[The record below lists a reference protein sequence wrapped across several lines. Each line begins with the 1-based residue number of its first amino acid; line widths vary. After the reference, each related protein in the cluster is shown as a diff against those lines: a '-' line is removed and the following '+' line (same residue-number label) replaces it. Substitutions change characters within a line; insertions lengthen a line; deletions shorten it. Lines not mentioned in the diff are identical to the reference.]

1 VGIPAGG
8 LFPGAEGI
16 KSAAQAAVY
25 GGTAGIAYDPCYHQA
40 CDTIKNVNTRAIDHM
55 SDATAHAT
63 LVFAMTMNDVSAT
76 EGGTGDVDAEFK
88 GSKAK
93 Q

>member
-1 VGIPAGG
+1 
-8 LFPGAEGI
+8 
-16 KSAAQAAVY
+16 
-25 GGTAGIAYDPCYHQA
+25 
-40 CDTIKNVNTRAIDHM
+40 M